1 MDPVVSL
8 AEAGARATAARR
20 EREERERAA
29 LPHARIGHPV
39 RVTRDGDPVSPIL
52 PTPDVAFGWLLRH
65 QPFSTDWAMK
75 YEGYAVESVPME
87 PLTVGEARDAA
98 RVARQLLRHDHLP
111 IGSEA
116 FREWT
121 GGTDETVRLTRE
133 NCAAC
138 ALDGYGADTDGGT
151 VPLSPNYAAWERVY
165 VQARRPIPHRWL
177 PAFVA
182 SLNDEVNPSFAAA
195 LLRDVA
201 TWGVRFVD

>member
-8 AEAGARATAARR
+8 AEAGARARAARS
-20 EREERERAA
+20 EREASDRATRAA
-29 LPHARIGHPV
+29 RLGHPV
-39 RVTRDGDPVSPIL
+39 RVTRDGSPVSPIL

-75 YEGYAVESVPME
+75 YEGYAVESVPADAW
-87 PLTVGEARDAA
+87 TVTEAGDQA
-98 RVARQLLRHDHLP
+98 RIARQLLRHGHP
-111 IGSEA
+111 EVGTRA
-116 FREWT
+116 FRDYA
-121 GGTDETVRLTRE
+121 GGTDDAERVTRE

-138 ALDGYGADTDGGT
+138 SLDGYGADTDGGT

-165 VQARRPIPHRWL
+165 VQTRRPIPHRWL

-182 SLNDEVNPSFAAA
+182 SLNDEDNPSFAAA

-201 TWGVRFVD
+201 TYGVRFVD